1 MRSALMI
8 RDARE
13 EDAALL
19 AGAER
24 LVAARPG
31 YLVSRPEELLDEAFR
46 ATIRR
51 FTESDEGKYLVA
63 ESDDEIV
70 GHAVLIPMALAAIRH
85 IVRLTI
91 VVHPGH
97 EGHGI
102 GRRLLTSLIEWA
114 RAAPR
119 VRKIELNVRATNT
132 RAIGLYRSLGFEE
145 QGRQLQRICIDEQT
159 FIDDLEMG
167 LFVKPHVSLLGSQGQ
182 R

>member
-1 MRSALMI
+1 MSSNVTL
-8 RDARE
+8 RDARV

-19 AGAER
+19 ASAER
-24 LVAARPG
+24 LVAAQPG
-31 YLVSRPEELLDEAFR
+31 DLAARPEELLDEAFR
-46 ATIRR
+46 ATIGRL
-51 FTESDEGKYLVA
+51 TASDEGKYLVA
-63 ESDDEIV
+63 ESDGQLV
-70 GHAVLIPMALAAIRH
+70 GHAVLIPMALAATRH

-97 EGHGI
+97 QGRGI
-102 GRRLLTSLIEWA
+102 GKRLLTSLIEWA
-114 RAAPR
+114 RAAPG
-119 VRKIELNVRATNT
+119 VRKIELNVRSTNT

-167 LFVKPHVSLLGSQGQ
+167 LFVKPRL

>member
-1 MRSALMI
+1 MSNDVTI
-8 RDARE
+8 RDARV

-19 AGAER
+19 ASAER
-24 LVAARPG
+24 AVAAKPG
-31 YLVSRPEELLDEAFR
+31 HLASRPEELLDEAFR

-51 FTESDEGKYLVA
+51 ADGKYLVA
-63 ESDDEIV
+63 EVDGEVV
-70 GHAVLIPMALAAIRH
+70 GHAVLIPMALAATRH

-91 VVHPGH
+91 VVHAGH
-97 EGHGI
+97 EGQGI

-119 VRKIELNVRATNT
+119 VRKIELNVRSTNA

-167 LFVKPHVSLLGSQGQ
+167 LFVKPRG
-182 R
+182 